1 MGVGTPSD
9 PADGRIDSRVA
20 RSSSVHDVFV
30 YSSPSMS
37 GIRYVVL
44 PPIGKIAMEEARS
57 VLRHGE
63 RVMCSVLLDT
73 GMIIKI
79 ATGNAIKGEYGRDA
93 AIACVRAAGM
103 LPRHFKMFEG
113 S

>member
-1 MGVGTPSD
+1 
-9 PADGRIDSRVA
+9 
-20 RSSSVHDVFV
+20 
-30 YSSPSMS
+30 
-37 GIRYVVL
+37 
-44 PPIGKIAMEEARS
+44 
-57 VLRHGE
+57 
-63 RVMCSVLLDT
+63 VLLDT